1 MNFYDLMR
9 ASHVKRWHIVNT
21 SKEQNLA
28 EHQWNVTV
36 IGLRLYEL
44 TEGREPPAGF
54 IAALMFHD
62 VAEIRYGDIP
72 TPGKA
77 FIREMLNE
85 YESVGDLFDRMD
97 KSVCPATPFVNT
109 APGSMW
115 DTIIHL
121 ADMIEAAWWIR
132 ENGCGHHA
140 QVVASKLWDSLE
152 DYVHKT
158 GLYTEINS
166 ILISLGM
173 PYVNKAMKD
182 SPP

>member
-28 EHQWNVTV
+28 EHQWNVTT

-62 VAEIRYGDIP
+62 VAEIRYGDVP

-77 FIREMLNE
+77 FMREVL
-85 YESVGDLFDRMD
+85 GDCAGDFFQHMD
-97 KSVCPATPFVNT
+97 KLVCPTTPFVNNVPDS
-109 APGSMW
+109 AWSVM
-115 DTIIHL
+115 IRL

>member
-77 FIREMLNE
+77 FIREMLN
-85 YESVGDLFDRMD
+85 
-97 KSVCPATPFVNT
+97 
-109 APGSMW
+109 
-115 DTIIHL
+115 
-121 ADMIEAAWWIR
+121 
-132 ENGCGHHA
+132 
-140 QVVASKLWDSLE
+140 
-152 DYVHKT
+152 
-158 GLYTEINS
+158 
-166 ILISLGM
+166 
-173 PYVNKAMKD
+173 
-182 SPP
+182 